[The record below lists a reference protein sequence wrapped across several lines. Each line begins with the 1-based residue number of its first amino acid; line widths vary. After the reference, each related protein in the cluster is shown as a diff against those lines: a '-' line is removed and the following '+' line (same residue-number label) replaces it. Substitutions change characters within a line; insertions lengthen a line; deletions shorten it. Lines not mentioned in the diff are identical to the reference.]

1 MWSTCIPTCSRLRNE
16 GPAYCA
22 KLVRG
27 TVEVMRKNGDAAK
40 PLWITETGL
49 PTGSGVT
56 EQMQA
61 EHLTGIYRE
70 LSAIPEVRALFWF
83 ELRDYP
89 KAICGGEESMGMITT
104 DGRRKPAFEVFGK
117 LAGK

>member
-1 MWSTCIPTCSRLRNE
+1 M
-16 GPAYCA
+16 A

-27 TVEVMRKNGDAAK
+27 TVEVMKRNGDAAK

-61 EHLTGIYRE
+61 EHLNGIYRE
-70 LSAIPEVRALFWF
+70 LSAIPEVKALHWF
-83 ELRDYP
+83 CLRDYP
-89 KAICGGEESMGMITT
+89 KSICGGEDTMGMIAV
-104 DGRRKPAFEVFGK
+104 DGRRKPAFEAFGK
-117 LAGK
+117 LAGE